1 MKIIKPIQIQAA
13 SLTSN
18 MVNEAYPGWSQQQWP
33 ENSKVI
39 VGNDIWQANIATT
52 KQPAIT
58 NNDWTRLGSVNRWRM
73 FDGTVGSESSGNR
86 PFFSGNGQ
94 GIQVQLTPSS
104 VVNGLALFN
113 VFADSVRIEV
123 IDSNDGVVY
132 DKTYSLLDNS
142 GVYDWYSY
150 FFQPIKR
157 KRDLVVLDLPNYGGS
172 AIRISIA
179 KQGASA
185 RCGMLVMGFQ
195 HQIGDTLFGMNP
207 GIKDFSTADTNE
219 FGETKFVR
227 RKSAKRLRAP
237 VMVPSSKADY
247 VYNLL
252 DELRS
257 TPVVWIGTERR
268 ECSLIYGFY
277 RSLDVAQSNAKFDD
291 LTINIEGLI

>member
-1 MKIIKPIQIQAA
+1 MKIIKPIQVQGANLI
-13 SLTSN
+13 TN
-18 MVNEAYPGWSQQQWP
+18 MVNENYPNWSQQQWP
-33 ENSKVI
+33 ADSKVI
-39 VGNDIWQANIATT
+39 VGNDIWQANIATN
-52 KQPAIT
+52 KVPAIS
-58 NNDWTRLGSVNRWRM
+58 NNDWTRLGPVNSHRL
-73 FDGTVGSESSGNR
+73 FDAAVSSESHSAE
-86 PFFSGNGQ
+86 PFFVGEGN
-94 GIQVQLTPSS
+94 GIQVEVTPTS

-132 DKTYSLLDNS
+132 DKTYALLDNS
-142 GVYDWYSY
+142 GVYDWYTY

-172 AIRISIA
+172 AIRISMV
-179 KQGASA
+179 KQGAPA

-268 ECSLIYGFY
+268 ESSLIYGFY